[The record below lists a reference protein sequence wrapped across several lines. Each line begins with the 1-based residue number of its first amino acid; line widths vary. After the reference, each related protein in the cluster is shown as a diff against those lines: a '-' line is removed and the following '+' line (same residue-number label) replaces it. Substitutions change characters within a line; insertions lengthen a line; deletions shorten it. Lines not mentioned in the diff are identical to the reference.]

1 MLNQALL
8 EQSQV
13 EQSIR
18 ESQNYLATLQASQQ
32 TGSDTVAQIE
42 SDIQLAQT
50 RLTDLKAVISTKEA
64 ELAALEQ
71 AAANSPVQLSQAT
84 YEGYLQ
90 HLADNGNEAAASAL
104 ALYKRGRE
112 EDGLTVGES
121 GSLQANLRAL
131 EIADAINSY
140 RRNAG
145 LPELELDPYSLP
157 ASQVQLEYF
166 KKANW
171 HMFKYL
177 PNENIAYGFSPAGA
191 VDFWYNEKAA
201 YQEVAAQYGLP
212 TDETQIDANDI
223 YMKIGAEAFAK
234 VGHYLQW

>member
-1 MLNQALL
+1 MMRMYSTRLCWSK
-8 EQSQV
+8 SQV

-18 ESQNYLATLQASQQ
+18 ESQNHLATLQASQQ

-42 SDIQLAQT
+42 NDIQLAQT
-50 RLTDLKAVISTKEA
+50 RLTDLKAVIATKEA

-131 EIADAINSY
+131 EIADAINAY

-166 KKANW
+166 KK
-171 HMFKYL
+171 
-177 PNENIAYGFSPAGA
+177 
-191 VDFWYNEKAA
+191 
-201 YQEVAAQYGLP
+201 P
-212 TDETQIDANDI
+212 TGICLSICQTRTSLMASHLLVRLTFGT
-223 YMKIGAEAFAK
+223 MKKRLIRK
-234 VGHYLQW
+234 

>member
-71 AAANSPVQLSQAT
+71 AAA
-84 YEGYLQ
+84 
-90 HLADNGNEAAASAL
+90 
-104 ALYKRGRE
+104 K
-112 EDGLTVGES
+112 
-121 GSLQANLRAL
+121 
-131 EIADAINSY
+131 
-140 RRNAG
+140 
-145 LPELELDPYSLP
+145 
-157 ASQVQLEYF
+157 
-166 KKANW
+166 
-171 HMFKYL
+171 
-177 PNENIAYGFSPAGA
+177 
-191 VDFWYNEKAA
+191 
-201 YQEVAAQYGLP
+201 
-212 TDETQIDANDI
+212 
-223 YMKIGAEAFAK
+223 
-234 VGHYLQW
+234 